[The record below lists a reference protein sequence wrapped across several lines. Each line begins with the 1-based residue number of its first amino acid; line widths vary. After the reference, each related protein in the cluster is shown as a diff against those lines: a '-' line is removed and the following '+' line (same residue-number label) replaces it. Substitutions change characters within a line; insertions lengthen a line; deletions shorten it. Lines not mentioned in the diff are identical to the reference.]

1 MAGRDARA
9 RRRRTDGSRGNGAG
23 RLAGRA
29 TRAGSGGGSG
39 GARSEGADPSR
50 GPGRRARAG
59 LGLVWLG
66 LLGLAAAWLAFSKL
80 MPEPARTPERV
91 RLARVVAKGEG
102 PARFDPARASLAFP
116 LYVRLEEV
124 APVFLELLLLSED
137 QRFFAHF
144 GLDPVSLLRTTSAAA
159 FGRGGGGGSTLTQQ
173 LVKNLY
179 LSQERTLLRKLLE
192 VPLSVRLELALGKRE
207 ILEAYVNHA
216 YLGNDLH
223 GVEAA
228 SRVYFGKRSRCL
240 TPMEA
245 AMLVW
250 TLRSPSRMNPRRRT
264 RALRHAAQE
273 LLARRE
279 EAESR
284 GRLPRW
290 PERVVAVAKPARCA
304 PRSAWPPPRRLYA
317 RDAVLREVEERYADR
332 IGDAPFV
339 AYTTIDPE
347 LQLYAERAV
356 EEGLRERRRYGFDQ
370 IALVAMTPNGAVR
383 ALVGGAD
390 YERSPWNRA
399 LRARRQPGSA
409 FKPLVYLAALEA
421 GMRPDDPV
429 EDAPVSVEGYSPGNI
444 DGRFLG
450 RIPLRVALVRS
461 RNAATVRLAERV
473 GRGRI
478 TALARRLGYRGALPD
493 DPTVALGTGETALLD
508 LVELY
513 ASFAAGGRPVEA
525 RLVEAIRSR
534 RGGFR
539 VASAPGP
546 GGRVVARRPLCEL
559 VGALEEVV
567 REGTGER
574 AAFRSDFP
582 VAGKTGTSDDHRD
595 AWFVG
600 FTEHLVAGVWVGR
613 DDARP
618 MRDVTGGDLPAR
630 VFRRFMV
637 NAHLGRAAS
646 GRLAGCSP
654 EERRA
659 RMPE

>member
-1 MAGRDARA
+1 M
-9 RRRRTDGSRGNGAG
+9 GSRKRSGESAEGPASASSDAPFVTPPRSRSPF
-23 RLAGRA
+23 RLAA
-29 TRAGSGGGSG
+29 LWVALLSVAAGVVGM
-39 GARSEGADPSR
+39 A
-50 GPGRRARAG
+50 
-59 LGLVWLG
+59 
-66 LLGLAAAWLAFSKL
+66 KL
-80 MPEPARTPERV
+80 MPEPERTRERV

-102 PARFDPARASLAFP
+102 AARFEPARASLAFP
-116 LYVRLEEV
+116 LYVPLEEV

-137 QRFFAHF
+137 RRFFVHS
-144 GLDPVSLLRTTSAAA
+144 GVDPVALLRTSSAAA

-192 VPLSVRLELALGKRE
+192 VPLALRLELALGKRE

-228 SRVYFGKRSRCL
+228 SRVYFAKRSRCL
-240 TPMEA
+240 SPMEA

-250 TLRSPSRMNPRRRT
+250 TLRSPSRLNPRRRLP
-264 RALRHAAQE
+264 ALRRAARA

-279 EAESR
+279 EEAAR
-284 GRLPRW
+284 GRLPAGLG
-290 PERVVAVAKPARCA
+290 AVATRPEPTRCA
-304 PRSAWPPPRRLYA
+304 PRSTWPPPRRLYA
-317 RDAVLREVEERYADR
+317 RDAALQEVEERYGDR
-332 IGDAPFV
+332 VGDGPFV
-339 AYTTIDPE
+339 VYTALDPE

-356 EEGLRERRRYGFDQ
+356 EEALRERRRHGFDQ
-370 IALVAMTPNGAVR
+370 IALVAMTPDGAVR

-409 FKPLVYLAALEA
+409 FKPVVYLAALEA
-421 GMRPDDPV
+421 GAHLGDPV
-429 EDAPVSVEGYSPGNI
+429 ADEPLRVEGYSPGNI

-450 RIPLRVALVRS
+450 RIPLLDALVHS
-461 RNAATVRLAERV
+461 RNAATVRLAEAV
-473 GRGRI
+473 GRERVA
-478 TALARRLGYRGALPD
+478 ALARRLGYRGSLPE
-493 DPTVALGTGETALLD
+493 DPTLALGTGETTLVD

-525 RLVEAIRSR
+525 RLVEAVRSR
-534 RGGFR
+534 RGGFLVPSTR
-539 VASAPGP
+539 RRGR
-546 GGRVVARRPLCEL
+546 RVVARRPLCEL

-567 REGTGER
+567 RRGTGAR
-574 AAFRSDFP
+574 AAFGGGFP

-613 DDARP
+613 DDACLLYTSP
-618 MRDVTGGDLPAR
+618 SPRD
-630 VFRRFMV
+630 
-637 NAHLGRAAS
+637 
-646 GRLAGCSP
+646 
-654 EERRA
+654 
-659 RMPE
+659 